1 MVNVENFLQDYNFD
15 EAYLGSI
22 LIEFSDRKD
31 KAVRDL
37 IGSVAT
43 GDVNV
48 VVDSEVGSSRKKRLR
63 EQTKDLQILDKVED
77 ESSVLAFE
85 LNQ

>member
-1 MVNVENFLQDYNFD
+1 MVDVENFLQDYNFD

-22 LIEFSDRKD
+22 LIEFSDSKD

>member
-1 MVNVENFLQDYNFD
+1 MVDVENFLQDYNFD

-22 LIEFSDRKD
+22 LIEFSERRD
-31 KAVRDL
+31 KALRDL

-43 GDVNV
+43 GDVDV

-63 EQTKDLQILDKVED
+63 EQTKNLQILDRVEED
-77 ESSVLAFE
+77 SSVLALK

>member
-1 MVNVENFLQDYNFD
+1 MVDVENFLQDYNFD

-22 LIEFSDRKD
+22 LIEFSERRD
-31 KAVRDL
+31 KALRDL

-43 GDVNV
+43 GDVDV

-63 EQTKDLQILDKVED
+63 EQTKNLQILDRVEED
-77 ESSVLAFE
+77 SSVLAFK